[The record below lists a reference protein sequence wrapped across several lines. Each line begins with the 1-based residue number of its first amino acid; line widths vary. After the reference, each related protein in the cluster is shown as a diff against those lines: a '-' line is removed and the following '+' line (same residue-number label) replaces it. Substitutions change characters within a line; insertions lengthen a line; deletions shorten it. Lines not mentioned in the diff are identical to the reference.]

1 MRSYKTVVFT
11 VFALGS
17 IFLGTAQETLTP
29 KEKERMDNKV
39 QVFTSDERDNIQMWF
54 YEQTNKLGLD
64 ESTRNMYATIL
75 NDHIYDLGRLTDKD
89 KHYNEAEILSKIEE
103 DKVKVNAKIKPLLT
117 ENQYQQHLEHYNRV
131 LDVYIK
137 RIKENK

>member
-17 IFLGTAQETLTP
+17 IFFGTAQETLTP